1 MVTCLQCG
9 RVFDDVEQKMPMRSA
24 QVVFWD
30 MAGLIFG
37 SAKVLDSRKQ
47 KQRCNYE
54 QERYSYERFD

>member
-54 QERYSYERFD
+54 